1 MTRRPNLEPVG
12 DNSVLYEGWQNDD
25 MNTATP
31 HRKLVLFDMDGTL
44 VNVSRW
50 HWAVFVRTM
59 LAVYGFDPTAYYE
72 RGAHAGDTQANMIR
86 AVCQRAGLEEAL
98 IEKRLPE
105 AVATLAA
112 TAVQVLPADLRA
124 HVLPGAVP
132 LLEALHG
139 RGQALGL
146 VTGAL
151 CPTVQAILERTALLR
166 FFPAR
171 ACGDEGNERQELV
184 RLVMERARAAYD
196 LGVEAMDVVVLGD
209 APLDIQAGQAV
220 GARVVAVA
228 TGSHTEEELGGYLPD
243 AVLPSLEDWQRALQ
257 AILNSH

>member
-1 MTRRPNLEPVG
+1 MTT
-12 DNSVLYEGWQNDD
+12 QNAD
-25 MNTATP
+25 
-31 HRKLVLFDMDGTL
+31 RKLVLFDMDGTL

-59 LAVYGFDPTAYYE
+59 LSVYGFDPTEHYE

-124 HVLPGAVP
+124 HVLPGVVP
-132 LLEALHG
+132 LLDALHG
-139 RGQALGL
+139 RGHALGL

-151 CPTVQAILERTALLR
+151 CRTTQAILERTDLLR
-166 FFPAR
+166 FFLVR
-171 ACGDEGNERQELV
+171 ACGDERSERRELV
-184 RLVMERARAAYD
+184 RLVMERARTAYG
-196 LGVEAMDVVVLGD
+196 LGVEDMDVVVLGD
-209 APLDIQAGQAV
+209 APLDIQAGQAM
-220 GARVVAVA
+220 GARVVAGA
-228 TGSHTEEELGGYLPD
+228 TGSHTEEELAGYRPD
-243 AVLPSLEDWQRALQ
+243 AVLPSLEDWQRALR